1 MTADDAGLA
10 RLLDRHVADLF
21 TWLDDYPADQVDRS
35 AVASVRQSVNWVR
48 LAAGK
53 PDPAPLKTAVGIL
66 VDLVW
71 WLDTCSDRE
80 VDEWAVGNLQESTAT
95 RVVELSDWQ
104 RGRLLE
110 TLNDLAAAEQHD
122 GRRYQLRFF
131 GFAMGLVETEPDERG
146 PIARGWVR
154 PEDRIAG
161 PAVAP

>member
-1 MTADDAGLA
+1 MTADDDVALA

-21 TWLDDYPADQVDRS
+21 TWLDDYPEDEVDRS
-35 AVASVRQSVNWVR
+35 AVAAIRQSVDGVR

-53 PDPAPLKTAVGIL
+53 ADPATLKTAVGIL

-80 VDEWAVGNLQESTAT
+80 VDERAVGNLQESTAACVT
-95 RVVELSDWQ
+95 ELSDRQ

-122 GRRYQLRFF
+122 GRRHQLRLFP
-131 GFAMGLVETEPDERG
+131 FAMGLVESEPDERG
-146 PIARGWVR
+146 PFARGWVR
-154 PEDRIAG
+154 PEDRPAG
-161 PAVAP
+161 PA